1 MVFYLCVLFM
11 TLMGSVAALF
21 LKKASGVDNVK
32 QMIFNSNLYI
42 GGLLYLLS
50 SVLNIWLLRHLDYS
64 VVLPL
69 TSLTYIWTMVLSHF
83 ILKEMITIRK
93 IVGIILILIGA
104 VLVSIHI

>member
-1 MVFYLCVLFM
+1 MVFYLCILFM

-21 LKKASGVDNVK
+21 LKKASGIDNVK
-32 QMIFNSNLYI
+32 QMIFNPNLYI